1 MRSETAAT
9 LIPAAVS
16 KGRMG
21 TDRRRDRR
29 SYTAGRGVAI
39 GLLAFALGV
48 ASLAAPS
55 FAGDSSASDPAAAE
69 PSPGPEAGLVTA
81 VEPPCDDARAL
92 HVAKAIQA
100 YYDGIRDLAAD
111 FEQTSQSVVLGG
123 ASLAEAETQRGK
135 VVFAKPG
142 KMRWSYEEPE
152 PSLVVSDGKTLWIY
166 DVGEKQA
173 SRLAVTS
180 GYLAGAALQFLLGE
194 GDLVAT
200 FEITALGCGE
210 DSIVLDL
217 LPLQA
222 ASYERLGLTAHL
234 GTGQISDTTI
244 TDLFGNRTRI
254 RFERVR
260 VNLAPSAKLFT
271 FDPPRG
277 VDVIDLEAA
286 N

>member
-1 MRSETAAT
+1 M
-9 LIPAAVS
+9 VS
-16 KGRMG
+16 KEWMG
-21 TDRRRDRR
+21 TDRRRGCWECTR
-29 SYTAGRGVAI
+29 SRGVAI
-39 GLLAFALGV
+39 GLLGLALGV
-48 ASLAAPS
+48 ASLAGSSVA
-55 FAGDSSASDPAAAE
+55 ADSSVASDP
-69 PSPGPEAGLVTA
+69 SPTGVSPATDSASGPEARTTTTA
-81 VEPPCDDARAL
+81 ELACDEALALRA
-92 HVAKAIQA
+92 AKAIQA

-152 PSLVVSDGKTLWIY
+152 PSLVVSDGETIWIH
-166 DVGEKQA
+166 DVAEKQA

-200 FEITALGCGE
+200 FEITPVACGE

-217 LPLQA
+217 SPREP
-222 ASYERLGLTAHL
+222 ASYERLGLTARL
-234 GTGQISDTTI
+234 STGQISDTTI
-244 TDLFGNRTRI
+244 SDLFGNRTRI
-254 RFERVR
+254 RFDRVR
-260 VNLAPSAKLFT
+260 VDLDPAAELFT
-271 FDPPRG
+271 FDPPPG
-277 VDVIDLEAA
+277 VEVTDLGVA